1 MYAEASE
8 ALHALAPVVEQLE
21 RQGASIAGC
30 FIELD
35 DDHMF
40 GATVHIAPNRVPDG
54 LKVSAEASKWFHN
67 VWRYSVEVM
76 GVEVYWLSSTKPA

>member
-8 ALHALAPVVEQLE
+8 ALHALATVAEQLE
-21 RQGASIAGC
+21 RQGASIAGS

-35 DDHMF
+35 DNHLF
-40 GATVHIAPNRVPDG
+40 GAYVHIAPNRVPDG
-54 LKVSAEASKWFHN
+54 LKVSSSASKLLHN
-67 VWRYSVEVM
+67 MWRYSVEVM